1 MQQAPAT
8 KNKIDEITTGLYSKE
23 EQRNQSKLKR
33 KIIERCLMVLAL
45 VGSFAVVSLFGDVI
59 TRLQDSVTPNHL
71 LYGTWVEQDVAHYA
85 TDEFVLNANGVSM
98 SGSIVATYFEFDGNY
113 FEYKAGDQTYRF
125 RMTNSDNTEMMLD
138 SDSHYNPVF
147 RLKGH
152 IDHSVR

>member
-8 KNKIDEITTGLYSKE
+8 KNKIDEITTGLYSEE

-33 KIIERCLMVLAL
+33 KIIERCLMILAL

-71 LYGTWVEQDVAHYA
+71 LYGIWVEQDVAHYA

-98 SGSIVATYFEFDGNY
+98 AGSIVATNFEFDGN
-113 FEYKAGDQTYRF
+113 
-125 RMTNSDNTEMMLD
+125 
-138 SDSHYNPVF
+138 
-147 RLKGH
+147 
-152 IDHSVR
+152 

>member
-8 KNKIDEITTGLYSKE
+8 KNKIDEITTGLYSE
-23 EQRNQSKLKR
+23 AEQRNQSKFKR

-59 TRLQDSVTPNHL
+59 TRLQDSATPNHL
-71 LYGTWVEQDVAHYA
+71 LYGTWIEQDVAHYA
-85 TDEFVLNANGVSM
+85 TDEFVLNANGVSVR
-98 SGSIVATYFEFDGNY
+98 GSVVSTSFDFDGRY

-125 RMTNSDNTEMMLD
+125 RMTNSDNTEMVLD

-152 IDHSVR
+152 IVHSVR

>member
-85 TDEFVLNANGVSM
+85 TDEFVLNAYGVSM
-98 SGSIVATYFEFDGNY
+98 AGSIVATHFEFDGNY

>member
-8 KNKIDEITTGLYSKE
+8 KNKIDEITTGLYSE
-23 EQRNQSKLKR
+23 AEQRNQSKFKR

-59 TRLQDSVTPNHL
+59 TRLQDAATPNHL
-71 LYGTWVEQDVAHYA
+71 LYGTWIEQDVAHYA
-85 TDEFVLNANGVSM
+85 TDEFVLNANGVSVA
-98 SGSIVATYFEFDGNY
+98 GSIVATNFEFDGNY